1 MRIDQ
6 LTHLICKYSN
16 DTTQNIEN
24 IFEKIVKLISR
35 GQRIPTD
42 VNNNLRKARL
52 AFSRGDIINAFKFYM
67 IAIEKM
73 MVLSIMPKYRHYYK
87 DTVEIS
93 GNFVTVKDRS

>member
-35 GQRIPTD
+35 GQ
-42 VNNNLRKARL
+42 
-52 AFSRGDIINAFKFYM
+52 IIIY
-67 IAIEKM
+67 
-73 MVLSIMPKYRHYYK
+73 
-87 DTVEIS
+87 
-93 GNFVTVKDRS
+93 VKQD